1 MLLPVSTQ
9 KHHAARSNL
18 FLELVDGS
26 LLSKLLTLHWHGRY
40 SANVP
45 GTNFLWSK
53 YRFKGWQ
60 NCGFFSSTETLV
72 CRVQSCSY
80 SFPSLMKVI
89 KQNVSSHDK
98 KHLKITLVLHKLN
111 STLDLMNKLPSS
123 VTFRFNRCK
132 FSVQFLNKRL
142 TDKLKNCSI
151 TKVIITKVYIS
162 SVSMFIQGLESV
174 MDTLNND
181 YHRRGWRWAKQ

>member
-1 MLLPVSTQ
+1 
-9 KHHAARSNL
+9 
-18 FLELVDGS
+18 
-26 LLSKLLTLHWHGRY
+26 
-40 SANVP
+40 
-45 GTNFLWSK
+45 
-53 YRFKGWQ
+53 
-60 NCGFFSSTETLV
+60 
-72 CRVQSCSY
+72 
-80 SFPSLMKVI
+80 MKVI

-181 YHRRGWRWAKQ
+181 YHRRG